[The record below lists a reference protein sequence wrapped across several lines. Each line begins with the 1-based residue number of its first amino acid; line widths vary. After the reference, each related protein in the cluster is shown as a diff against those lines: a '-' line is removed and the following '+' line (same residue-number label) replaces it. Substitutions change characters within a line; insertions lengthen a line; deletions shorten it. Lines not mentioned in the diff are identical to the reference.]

1 MQHKLQTTV
10 QTLIHNSIPVL
21 LEGPSGSGKTTIL
34 MNAAR
39 NAGMEYSFLSGTRQ
53 TTVSHIIGFMNVN
66 GIYTPSPFRKA
77 YTEGHYFNIDEIDAM
92 DSNVLLIFN
101 SLENNI
107 MSFPD
112 GYTEPPHENFR
123 LMATANPQDQ
133 HESYVGRNKLDA
145 ATLDRFDQVSVS
157 RDENLEK
164 SLVDVAT
171 TQAMGYLRGILQD
184 VNSSTTIS
192 MRDSMRYHKRKSL
205 GLLDGFVHKLVRGN
219 EMILDK
225 FKDLVSENA
234 PDKLYE
240 ECDSFDEL
248 VDLMNKHA
256 RKYNTVPGGQN
267 ANQTFD
273 DYNQTKVSD
282 WNQTP

>member
-1 MQHKLQTTV
+1 MQHEIQTTV

-66 GIYTPSPFRKA
+66 GIYSPSPFRKA

-107 MSFPD
+107 MAFPD

-157 RDENLEK
+157 RDEKLEK
-164 SLVDVAT
+164 SLVDEAT
-171 TQAMGYLRGILQD
+171 SLAMGVLRGILVD

-192 MRDSMRYHKRKSL
+192 MRDSMRYFKRKSL
-205 GLLDGFVHKLVRGN
+205 GLLDGFVNKLVRDN
-219 EMILDK
+219 EMVLDR
-225 FKDLVSENA
+225 FKDLMVENA
-234 PDKLYE
+234 PDKNYE
-240 ECDSFDEL
+240 ECETFDEL
-248 VDLMNKHA
+248 VDLMSKHS
-256 RKYNTVPGGQN
+256 KTSNTVPGGQHDDFQD
-267 ANQTFD
+267 QTT
-273 DYNQTKVSD
+273 NVPD
-282 WNQTP
+282 WYHTT

>member
-1 MQHKLQTTV
+1 
-10 QTLIHNSIPVL
+10 
-21 LEGPSGSGKTTIL
+21 

-66 GIYTPSPFRKA
+66 GIYSPSPFRKA

-107 MSFPD
+107 MAFPD

-157 RDENLEK
+157 RDEKLEK
-164 SLVDVAT
+164 SLVDEAT
-171 TQAMGYLRGILQD
+171 SLAMGVLRGILVD

-192 MRDSMRYHKRKSL
+192 MRDSMRYFKRKSL
-205 GLLDGFVHKLVRGN
+205 GLLDGFVNKLVRDN
-219 EMILDK
+219 EMVLDR
-225 FKDLVSENA
+225 FKDLMTENE
-234 PDKLYE
+234 PDKSYE
-240 ECDSFDEL
+240 ECETFDEL
-248 VDLMNKHA
+248 VDLMSKHS
-256 RKYNTVPGGQN
+256 KTSNTVPGGQHDDFQD
-267 ANQTFD
+267 QTSIPPW
-273 DYNQTKVSD
+273 YKT
-282 WNQTP
+282 T

>member
-1 MQHKLQTTV
+1 MQHSLQTTV
-10 QTLIHNSIPVL
+10 QTLINNNIPVL

-34 MNAAR
+34 MTAAR
-39 NAGMEYSFLSGTRQ
+39 NAGMDYSFLSGTRQ

-66 GIYTPSPFRKA
+66 GIYSPSPFRKA

-107 MSFPD
+107 MAFPD
-112 GYTEPPHENFR
+112 GYTDPPHKNFR
-123 LMATANPQDQ
+123 LMAAANPQDQ

-145 ATLDRFDQVSVS
+145 ATLDRFDQVAVF

-164 SLVDVAT
+164 SLVDEVT
-171 TQAMGYLRGILQD
+171 TEAMGHLRAILAD
-184 VNSSTTIS
+184 VNSSLSIS
-192 MRDSMRYHKRKSL
+192 MRDSMRYYKRKSL

-219 EMILDK
+219 EMIYDR
-225 FKDLVSENA
+225 FTELVAASA

-240 ECDSFDEL
+240 ECETLDEL
-248 VDLMNKHA
+248 ISLMK
-256 RKYNTVPGGQN
+256 KQPKKPNTVPGGQ
-267 ANQTFD
+267 D
-273 DYNQTKVSD
+273 DYNLGA
-282 WNQTP
+282 

>member
-1 MQHKLQTTV
+1 MQHSLQTTV
-10 QTLIHNSIPVL
+10 QTLINNNIPVL

-34 MNAAR
+34 MTAAR
-39 NAGMEYSFLSGTRQ
+39 NAGMDYSFLSGTRQ

-66 GIYTPSPFRKA
+66 GIYSPSPFRKA

-107 MSFPD
+107 MAFPD
-112 GYTEPPHENFR
+112 GYTDPPHKNFR

-145 ATLDRFDQVSVS
+145 ATLDRFDQVAVF

-164 SLVDVAT
+164 SLVDEVT
-171 TQAMGYLRGILQD
+171 SEAMGHLRAILAD
-184 VNSSTTIS
+184 VNSSLSIS
-192 MRDSMRYHKRKSL
+192 MRDSMRYYKRKSL

-219 EMILDK
+219 EMVYDR
-225 FKDLVSENA
+225 FTELVAANA
-234 PDKLYE
+234 PDKLHE
-240 ECDSFDEL
+240 ECETFDEL
-248 VDLMNKHA
+248 VSVMKGHS
-256 RKYNTVPGGQN
+256 KKPNTVPGGQH
-267 ANQTFD
+267 D
-273 DYNQTKVSD
+273 DFQETTKYDPDSNP
-282 WNQTP
+282 W